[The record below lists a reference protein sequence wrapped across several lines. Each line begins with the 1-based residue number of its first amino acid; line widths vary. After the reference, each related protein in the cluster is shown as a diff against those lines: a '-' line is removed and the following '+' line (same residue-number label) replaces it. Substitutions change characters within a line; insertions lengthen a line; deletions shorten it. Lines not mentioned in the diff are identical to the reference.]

1 MGSKSLHNKI
11 NKEELKDRM
20 EHSQENRHTLSFY
33 RYFPIDDPERFRD
46 ELYVRLSD
54 INVLGR
60 IYVAKEGINAQISVP
75 DSCLDRLKE
84 ILDEIKA
91 LKNVRL
97 NFAIED
103 DGHSFYLLKIKVRN
117 KIVAD
122 GLNDDEID
130 LADGG
135 RHIDAQTF
143 NRLTDKDDTIVVD
156 MRNHYESEVGHFSNA
171 ICPDVET
178 FREALEKV
186 GEMLKGEEEKDV
198 IMYCTG
204 GIRCEK
210 ATAFFKTRGFKKLYQ
225 LDGGIIEYAREVKRQ
240 GLPNKFVGKNFV
252 FDERL
257 GERISEEII
266 ARCHQCGTPCDH
278 HVNCANDACHLL
290 FIQCPSCAESF
301 QNCCSTKC
309 ASFNLLP
316 EEERKNLKKVSTFNG
331 TKFGKGRYK
340 AHRHGSLDL
349 S

>member
-143 NRLTDKDDTIVVD
+143 NRLTDKDDSKGDESRNAKRTDQNHTTIGDQSEFICRHLIVV
-156 MRNHYESEVGHFSNA
+156 
-171 ICPDVET
+171 
-178 FREALEKV
+178 FR
-186 GEMLKGEEEKDV
+186 
-198 IMYCTG
+198 IHQHS
-204 GIRCEK
+204 IH
-210 ATAFFKTRGFKKLYQ
+210 
-225 LDGGIIEYAREVKRQ
+225 II
-240 GLPNKFVGKNFV
+240 
-252 FDERL
+252 
-257 GERISEEII
+257 
-266 ARCHQCGTPCDH
+266 
-278 HVNCANDACHLL
+278 
-290 FIQCPSCAESF
+290 F
-301 QNCCSTKC
+301 QNRNPKRDRIIC
-309 ASFNLLP
+309 
-316 EEERKNLKKVSTFNG
+316 KNT
-331 TKFGKGRYK
+331 
-340 AHRHGSLDL
+340 
-349 S
+349 